1 MRIGKGKSNDFLK
14 EYVRTKTE
22 QKTIRLKHRLF
33 KSAKLMNKIIRK
45 TNNLKRKAQAFK
57 AHTTCV

>member
-1 MRIGKGKSNDFLK
+1 MRIGKITSNDFLK
-14 EYVRTKTE
+14 EYVRTKTG
-22 QKTIRLKHRLF
+22 QKNYKAATSHF

-45 TNNLKRKAQAFK
+45 TNNLKRKAQACK